1 MATKFAVR
9 APLGRTGM
17 NLGVL
22 MDGERSSRLDVD
34 SRGLNYGDGLFETI
48 LIEQGQPVWWGEH
61 FARLRRGALALGM
74 QLPDADGLLGEVCA
88 LAQGHE
94 RAVLKLCLVR
104 DGAGRGYAPAPGA
117 RSQRILSL
125 HLAPLLPMAQ
135 YRDGI
140 EVRWCS
146 MQWSQQPRLAG
157 IKHLNR
163 LENVLARAECEQAG
177 VAEGLVC
184 DSSGQV
190 VSATGA
196 NLFVQRRGKL
206 FTPPLRESGIAGV
219 CRDWILS
226 RMHVE
231 IRELYPV
238 EILRAEA
245 VFLSN
250 CVRGI
255 MPVKRIEQRQFR
267 VTPLL
272 AGLMAQLWHEVP
284 ALTPLPETVV

>member
-1 MATKFAVR
+1 
-9 APLGRTGM
+9 M

-22 MDGERSSRLDVD
+22 IDGEQSLRIDVD

-48 LIEQGQPVWWGEH
+48 LIENGEPVWWGEH
-61 FARLRRGALALGM
+61 FARLRQGAQVLGM
-74 QLPDADGLLGEVCA
+74 QLPDPDGLLGEIRE
-88 LAQGHE
+88 LSQGHA

-104 DGAGRGYAPAPGA
+104 DGAGRGYAPSAAA

-125 HLAPLLPMAQ
+125 HPAPLLPMAH

-140 EVRWCS
+140 EVRWCV
-146 MQWSQQPRLAG
+146 MQWAQQPRLAG

-163 LENVLARAECEQAG
+163 MENLLARAESEQAG
-177 VAEGLVC
+177 VTEGLDC
-184 DSSGQV
+184 DRSGQV
-190 VSATGA
+190 VCATAA

-206 FTPPLRESGIAGV
+206 STPPLRESGIAGV
-219 CRDWILS
+219 CRDWLLS
-226 RMHVE
+226 RMNVE
-231 IRELYPV
+231 IRELYPL
-238 EILRAEA
+238 EILRADA

-255 MPVKRIEQRQFR
+255 VPVKRIETRRFR

-284 ALTPLPETVV
+284 ALTPLHETVD